1 MLSEN
6 VLNDY
11 TEDWALRCAKAGF
24 VRFDSIKRRGVMLF
38 CNDDQIRQ
46 TFENIFEIK
55 DVYCTDVPLSGNEI
69 VLCCRFSFCKS
80 AVPSE
85 DVFPHILITD
95 IPDEAEKYRDSCAVL
110 YTGRIFGAGFSHS
123 RAPRKNSTSVI
134 HDVFAAAL
142 FMASRRNIR
151 NGVYYCG
158 FGGCDVRAKSL
169 TSGGFEHALSYEDS
183 LFMLDYSKKHEDKLF
198 CFDNT
203 YGGKLSLLHETLF
216 KCLGE
221 FDRICRKHGIKYYLG
236 GGTLLG
242 AARHEDI
249 IPWDDDMDVMML
261 RDDYKRFISVVESEI
276 NREEFFFQSS
286 DTDSEYHSIF
296 TKIRLN
302 GTEFRTRFSSRF
314 GNMHQGIFIDIF
326 VHDKTA
332 DIKLLQ
338 KLHVF
343 LTLFVRSMV
352 FHKWEG
358 TPMHFYGR
366 LRLLCRLTTLFIRH
380 TDIRTLEKIQ
390 ERTVTFFDKFPT
402 RSLYDGTGE
411 HLRHGAFPAKWLGR
425 PKYLRFGTRE
435 YPVPSDYQKYLEYS
449 YGDYM
454 KLIPASLRK
463 AGHDVVSVDF
473 GKYGDTPR
481 TNGGNCNE

>member
-1 MLSEN
+1 MLSGN

-11 TEDWALRCAKAGF
+11 TEDWVLRCTKSDCI
-24 VRFDSIKRRGVMLF
+24 RFDILKRRGIMLF
-38 CNDDQIRQ
+38 CEDKQIKH
-46 TFENIFEIK
+46 TFENIFEKK
-55 DVYCTDVPLSGNEI
+55 DVYCTDVPLSGNEE
-69 VLCCRFSFCKS
+69 VLCCRFSFCEGTI
-80 AVPSE
+80 PHE

-95 IPDEAEKYRDSCAVL
+95 IPEEAEKYRDKCAVL
-110 YTGRIFGAGFSHS
+110 YTGSIFGAGFIHS
-123 RAPRKNSTSVI
+123 RTPRENSSSVI
-134 HDVFAAAL
+134 HDVFTAAL
-142 FMASRRNIR
+142 FMASRKGLK

-158 FGGCDVRAKSL
+158 FGGCNIKAKSL
-169 TSGGFEHALSYEDS
+169 ISGGFEHMLSYEDS
-183 LFMLDYSKKHEDKLF
+183 LFMLEYSHKHGDKLF

-216 KCLGE
+216 LCLNE

-242 AARHEDI
+242 AVRHSGM

-261 RDDYKRFISVVESEI
+261 RDDYRRFISVVESEI
-276 NREEFFFQSS
+276 NSDEFFFQSA

-302 GTEFRTRFSSRF
+302 GTEFKTRFSSRF

-332 DIKLLQ
+332 DIKALQ

-358 TPMHFYGR
+358 TPMHFYGKMK
-366 LRLLCRLTTLFIRH
+366 LLCRLTTLFIRH

-402 RSLYDGTGE
+402 HSLYDGTGE

-425 PKYLRFGTRE
+425 PKYLRFGERE
-435 YPVPSDYQKYLEYS
+435 YPVPSDYDRYLEYS

-473 GKYGDTPR
+473 GKYGD
-481 TNGGNCNE
+481 